1 MRGVRGFTLTELA
14 VVMAIVALLLG
25 GLMFTLSAQTE
36 QRNFEETRQRLE
48 AMREVLLSYAI
59 VNGRLPCPAVCLDA
73 TCSAGG
79 VEALVVPAATGGQCT
94 NYYSGYFPARTVGYQ
109 KVDSNGYAVDAWG
122 NRIRYAVSN
131 TTWTAGAG
139 MFTKQHAT
147 TSWSVGTSPAD
158 LVICASFTGIT
169 GAACNAAP
177 NTNQV
182 TNTGV
187 VVAIL
192 FSTGKNGAVACTG
205 CTDENA
211 NTNGDPVFV
220 YHTPTPSTA
229 TNGEFDDQFTWLTVG
244 ELYSKMISAGV
255 LP

>member
-1 MRGVRGFTLTELA
+1 MRGGRGFTLTELA

-25 GLMFTLSAQTE
+25 GLMYTLGAQTE

-48 AMREVLLSYAI
+48 AMREMLLSYAI
-59 VNGRLPCPAVCLDA
+59 VNGRLPCPAVCTDA

-79 VEALVVPAATGGQCT
+79 VEAPAGGGTCT

-109 KVDSNGYAVDAWG
+109 NVDSNGYALDAWG

-131 TTWTAGAG
+131 TTWSSGAG

-158 LVICASFTGIT
+158 LVICSTSTGINAT
-169 GAACNAAP
+169 SCNTATP
-177 NTNQV
+177 V

-187 VVAIL
+187 VVAII
-192 FSTGKNGAVACTG
+192 FSTGKNGSIACPSGMT
-205 CTDENA
+205 CPDETA
-211 NTNGDPVFV
+211 NTNSDQVFV
-220 YHTPTPSTA
+220 YHSPTPDRSDTGA
-229 TNGEFDDQFTWLTVG
+229 VSEEFDDQFTWLTVG